1 MIFYRYNPW
10 SYYSRTTVTLLLI
23 MLLLSYSLVITS
35 CGKPTPTR
43 TVEWYLEEITKPE
56 INEDRI
62 EQFTTERYRDKLK
75 GNALLS
81 EIMASGKNY
90 FNLFAPLMTEDDYQA
105 VQDEY
110 DFKITYSEVVEGN
123 IALVNVTV
131 RPILRKGIKNPTAL
145 ESGTLHPLL
154 KQALQESMHLEFK
167 FALRLTDEQWKI
179 KDIIYPGI
187 LDEVKYERSAP
198 SVTIP
203 PPDETGPEDDAGGES
218 GGAVDDDT

>member
-1 MIFYRYNPW
+1 MIFYRYNLW
-10 SYYSRTTVTLLLI
+10 GNYSRTTVTLLLI
-23 MLLLSYSLVITS
+23 ILLLFSSLVITS

-56 INEDRI
+56 IDEDRI

-75 GNALLS
+75 ENALLS

-90 FNLFAPLMTEDDYQA
+90 YNLFAPLMSEDDYRT

-110 DFKITYSEVVEGN
+110 DFKIHYKEIVEGN
-123 IALVNVTV
+123 LSVVQVTV
-131 RPILRKGIKNPTAL
+131 RPILKKGIKNSNAL
-145 ESGTLHPLL
+145 ESDTLHPLL
-154 KQALQESMHLEFK
+154 KQALQESMYLEFK
-167 FALRLTDEQWKI
+167 FALRLTDERWKI

-203 PPDETGPEDDAGGES
+203 PPDETGPQDDAEGES
-218 GGAVDDDT
+218 GGVVDDDT